1 MKQKTIADIT
11 AFMQAIDWLYLL
23 SKENIM
29 RIHPSKEVEKA
40 LIRLND
46 ALCTYER
53 ATSRESV
60 LILRE
65 VDGFVHRS
73 VSGKPCYLDDVP
85 DYQLMLNIIGH

>member
-1 MKQKTIADIT
+1 
-11 AFMQAIDWLYLL
+11 
-23 SKENIM
+23 M

-65 VDGFVHRS
+65 IDGFVHRS

-85 DYQLMLNIIGH
+85 DYQLMLNIIGHNKPLDADGRNESH